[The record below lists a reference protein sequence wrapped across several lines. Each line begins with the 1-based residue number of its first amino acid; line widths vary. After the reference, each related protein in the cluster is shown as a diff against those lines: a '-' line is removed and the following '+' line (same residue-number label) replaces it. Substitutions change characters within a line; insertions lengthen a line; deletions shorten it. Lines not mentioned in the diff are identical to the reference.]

1 MTTRT
6 GQGFPKTARIRRRGE
21 FLSFGRKAERARSEN
36 LVVLARASTGGTS
49 RLGVTVS
56 RKIGDA
62 SVRNRLKRRLRE
74 VFRRHP
80 DRPRWQRDVVVIA
93 KEGAG
98 GLPFEDVQRQF
109 TSALASLPAR
119 PRA

>member
-6 GQGFPKTARIRRRGE
+6 GQGLPKTARIRRRGE
-21 FLSFGRKAERARSEN
+21 FLTFGRKAERARTEH
-36 LVVLARASTGGTS
+36 LVVLARASAGGTS

-56 RKIGDA
+56 RKIGGA
-62 SVRNRLKRRLRE
+62 TVRNRLKRRLRE

-80 DRPRWQRDVVVIA
+80 DRPRWQHDVVIIA

-98 GLPFEDVQRQF
+98 SLPFADVQQQF
-109 TSALASLPAR
+109 TAALASLPAR
-119 PRA
+119 RRA